1 MAAFAIG
8 DRVKRDPK
16 VWRGDK
22 TVFTVRGFATSFD
35 NKPLI
40 LIAKEGVTREADFFT
55 GKMLPVK
62 GVGYEARE
70 LRAI

>member
-40 LIAKEGVTREADFFT
+40 LIAKEG
-55 GKMLPVK
+55 
-62 GVGYEARE
+62 YEARE